1 MKRFIAIAIL
11 LFTGFKEAKAQQ
23 VLTLNEAI
31 NIALQKSLGIQIARN
46 SFEAAQVSNHL
57 SMAGA
62 YPTVNATGSSNESLI
77 NINQKL
83 NNGTETNR
91 KGSPSNASSLGVT
104 GSMLLFNGFRVYATK
119 SRLEALEKQ
128 SQQQIIVQIQNV
140 IADVMIN
147 YYNIVRQQ
155 TLMQTLQQ
163 SIDVTVKRKEIVDV
177 RKSVGLANNA
187 DTYQAQIDL
196 NASLQ
201 DLRSQE
207 LVVAQAKADL
217 MNLLAQTADSSFTIR
232 DTIIVDST
240 VNFDFVKTNIQQ
252 NPELLSAGEQIRIN
266 QAIEREV
273 ASARYPSV
281 FLNAGANYSRSQNA
295 AGLTLLN
302 QSFGPFVGLSLQVP
316 IFNAATRRRQQV
328 AEIDTRNASLSHQS
342 VYNNLETSAV
352 KSWQAYQNN
361 LQRIQTERENYKLA
375 GDLLQLTL
383 ERYRLSQATIIEVRE
398 AQRSFIDAG
407 YRLVNLAFEAKSAE
421 IELKRLSSKLGV

>member
-1 MKRFIAIAIL
+1 MKRFIVIAVL
-11 LFTGFKEAKAQQ
+11 LFTGLREAKAQET
-23 VLTLNEAI
+23 LTLNEAI

-46 SFEAAQVSNHL
+46 SYEAAQVSNHL

-62 YPTVNATGSSNESLI
+62 YPTVNATGNSNESLI

-91 KGSPSNASSLGVT
+91 KGSPSNASNMGVT
-104 GSMLLFNGFRVYATK
+104 GSVLLFNGFRVYATK

-128 SQQQIIVQIQNV
+128 SQQEIVVQIQNV
-140 IADVMIN
+140 VASVMVN

-163 SIDVTVKRKEIVDV
+163 SIDVTRKRKEIVDV
-177 RKSVGLANNA
+177 RQSVGLANNA

-201 DLRSQE
+201 DLRSQQ

-217 MNLLAQTADSSFTIR
+217 MNLLAQTADSSFAIR

-252 NPELLSAGEQIRIN
+252 NAEFISAGEQIRIN

-281 FLNAGANYSRSQNA
+281 SLNAGANYSRSQSA

-316 IFNAATRRRQQV
+316 IFNAATRRREQV
-328 AEIDTRNASLSHQS
+328 AAIDTRNASLTQQS

-361 LQRIQTERENYKLA
+361 LQRIQTERENYQLA
-375 GDLLQLTL
+375 ASLLQLTL

-398 AQRSFIDAG
+398 AQRSFVDAG

-421 IELKRLSSKLGV
+421 IELKRLSGKLGV